1 MCLLPTSAEE
11 VAVIKEKV
19 ATNSVFIEASSPAK
33 VFFNDSDDFE
43 WKALVCFGPDDAEV
57 ESTYQSIIKENCLE
71 YVGTVALSDEYPFLR
86 IADPRE
92 AHYIPKCAT
101 TAQVEYAA
109 KKAGRWVSDVSDT
122 SRLESWDLCER
133 LSAVEESYRLEF
145 WTGLDPVPL
154 LQACEEA
161 GLIGWYQVED
171 SGSWLLPAVPTVD
184 EVTKQFKKLAEI
196 KTRLNFKCGFDF
208 KASNF
213 IYDICQASVDAAT
226 HGGAEYPS
234 NQGVAVV
241 LSSHN
246 DSYRVC
252 DVSEGDHAK
261 AFMIEKVSYDDH
273 HVD

>member
-11 VAVIKEKV
+11 VAAIKEKV

-33 VFFNDSDDFE
+33 VFFRDSDDFE
-43 WKALVCFGPDDAEV
+43 WKALVCFGPDDGEAE
-57 ESTYQSIIKENCLE
+57 SAHQSIIKENCLE
-71 YVGTVALSDEYPFLR
+71 YVGTVALSDEFPFLR

-109 KKAGRWVSDVSDT
+109 KKAGRSVSDA

-133 LSAVEESYRLEF
+133 LSAVEESFRLEF
-145 WTGLDPVPL
+145 WTGLDPAPL

-161 GLIGWYQVED
+161 GLIGWYKVED
-171 SGSWLLPAVPTVD
+171 SRNWSLPAVPTVD
-184 EVTKQFKKLAEI
+184 EVSKQLKKLSEI

-213 IYDICQASVDAAT
+213 IYDICQATVDAAI

-241 LSSHN
+241 LSSNN
-246 DSYRVC
+246 DGYRVC

-261 AFMIEKVSYDDH
+261 AFLIEKVPYDDR